1 MTKHDASVQRFN
13 VKKVKLH
20 KKKRMEMKNQKK
32 VFVTAKG
39 EKKTV
44 GKPPASKKKVRRDTK
59 RAKHNAKYEQERLVA
74 SGLVTK
80 EDIAKIEADEAAAAA
95 DDDDDD
101 IAE

>member
-1 MTKHDASVQRFN
+1 MTKHDSSVQRFN

-20 KKKRMEMKNQKK
+20 RKKRVEAKNQKK
-32 VFVTAKG
+32 VFIQAKG
-39 EKKTV
+39 DKKTV
-44 GKPPASKKKVRRDTK
+44 GKPPPSKKKIRRDTK

-80 EDIAKIEADEAAAAA
+80 EDIEKLQAAENDDEN
-95 DDDDDD
+95 DD